1 MRALQTLKYQVAR
14 GMQEEFMGKKK
25 KIRMIRRFLT
35 AFAITLLVGILGML
49 AWQIL
54 QEKNRTQ
61 EVSVQEPEQKQL
73 TKQPEQEPDMQE
85 PDMQEKNSEDTV
97 QQETQSSTDA
107 QQQEAQDEED
117 TDPPPDGA
125 EDTAQ
130 QQDNTDAPQKAVLV
144 FGGDICFYD
153 AYANMCSYVQRGSDI
168 EKCISS
174 YLLEEMRSADVCMV
188 NNEFSY
194 SDRGAP
200 LADKTYTFRS
210 KPENVNILHDMG
222 VDVVSIANN
231 HAYDYGPDAF
241 LDTLQILD
249 DAGVKRVGGGRDL
262 ADASRPVFFSM
273 QGFTVGIVS
282 ATQIER
288 NDTPDTRGAAQD
300 APGVLRCFNERELEH
315 FLGVVEDAK
324 AQCDFLVAYVH
335 WGTENT
341 DEIDWAQPYQADLI
355 SKAGADLI
363 VGCHPHCLQGL
374 DIFNGVPV
382 VYSMGNYWFN
392 SKTLDTALLKIVVG
406 KDGLESMQ
414 MIAARQA
421 DCSTA
426 ELTGSEKARVL
437 DYLQSLSPNVQIDGD
452 GIVTW

>member
-1 MRALQTLKYQVAR
+1 MRVPQALKCNDAR
-14 GMQEEFMGKKK
+14 GIQEEFMGKKK
-25 KIRMIRRFLT
+25 KIKIIRRFVT
-35 AFAITLLVGILGML
+35 AFFITLSVGILGML
-49 AWQIL
+49 GWQML
-54 QEKNRTQ
+54 QERNRTQ
-61 EVSVQEPEQKQL
+61 EVSVQEPAQKQL
-73 TKQPEQEPDMQE
+73 TQQQSQEQEPDMQA
-85 PDMQEKNSEDTV
+85 PSSADTV
-97 QQETQSSTDA
+97 QQATQSSADA
-107 QQQEAQDEED
+107 VQQQEAQDGED
-117 TDPPPDGA
+117 TDLRSDGA
-125 EDTAQ
+125 EGAA
-130 QQDNTDAPQKAVLV
+130 QQDNTDAPQRAVLV

-168 EKCISS
+168 EKCISP

-231 HAYDYGPDAF
+231 HAYDYGLDAF

-249 DAGVKRVGGGRDL
+249 DADVKRVGGGRDL
-262 ADASRPVFFSM
+262 ADASIPVFFSM

-288 NDTPDTRGAAQD
+288 NDAPDTKGATQD

-374 DIFNGVPV
+374 DVVNGVPV

-392 SKTLDTALLKIVVG
+392 SKTLDTALLKIIVG
-406 KDGLESMQ
+406 ADGLESMQ

-426 ELTGSEKARVL
+426 ELTGSEKTRVL
-437 DYLQSLSPNVQIDGD
+437 DYLQSLSPNVRIDSD
-452 GIVTW
+452 GVVTW